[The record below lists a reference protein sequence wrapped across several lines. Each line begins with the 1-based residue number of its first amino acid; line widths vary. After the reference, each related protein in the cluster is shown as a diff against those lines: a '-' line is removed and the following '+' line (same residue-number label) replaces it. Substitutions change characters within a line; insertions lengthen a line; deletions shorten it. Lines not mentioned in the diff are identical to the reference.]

1 LFPKRFGGRV
11 KSLDDVVTGKVVE
24 GGGELIGSNH
34 PTWNAYAARFGLPF
48 SDAVDEANP
57 PVVFKGRK

>member
-1 LFPKRFGGRV
+1 
-11 KSLDDVVTGKVVE
+11 LDDVVTGKVVE

-48 SDAVDEANP
+48 SDVVDEANP